1 MIFVLIGKLA
11 APTSSEN
18 EKETSGEKPVTKQKL
33 PRPCTIKSRRTN
45 RKNTSSRRLGNTCK
59 SVDFVEDFPGD
70 SVSNDQKTGVK
81 EQKYFIVVEESS
93 SKSTESLIFLVEE
106 NPIQL
111 KRSSKNS
118 SKNTRKKPR
127 LESIKKSVIESS
139 DLSHQN
145 GIASNEPK
153 RIEAAEGWISMPA
166 MNGDIQS
173 DKVVSS
179 LTALL
184 LFLNTIFL

>member
-1 MIFVLIGKLA
+1 MKI
-11 APTSSEN
+11 SR
-18 EKETSGEKPVTKQKL
+18 TK
-33 PRPCTIKSRRTN
+33 R
-45 RKNTSSRRLGNTCK
+45 
-59 SVDFVEDFPGD
+59 
-70 SVSNDQKTGVK
+70 

-127 LESIKKSVIESS
+127 LKSIKKSVIESS
-139 DLSHQN
+139 DLSDQD
-145 GIASNEPK
+145 GIASNPPK
-153 RIEAAEGWISMPA
+153 RINAAAGWISMPA

-184 LFLNTIFL
+184 LCLNTIFL